1 MNKKNITMFIIIGLL
16 LLGIGFTMGYYLKKD
31 AITSEECPI
40 DNEKNESE
48 SVIIHEKKYDLAKV
62 FNCTNKN
69 TNDYCDLDIKGF
81 KVGYDFDEYNKDYIL
96 YYNDLE
102 VYRWKYYSYKEDLTS
117 DTSISLVDN
126 YVVVSQKNSFLD
138 GYFDVGILSKDGKV
152 LYSNNYDFDN
162 NEMNLFSYNIED
174 DVVTLSYIDYRIL
187 SNGVYECSESDKMFI
202 NEGNGSY
209 VVERNIKLSLKNNVV
224 LDNQAINFSSYC
236 NS

>member
-1 MNKKNITMFIIIGLL
+1 M
-16 LLGIGFTMGYYLKKD
+16 
-31 AITSEECPI
+31 
-40 DNEKNESE
+40 
-48 SVIIHEKKYDLAKV
+48 
-62 FNCTNKN
+62 
-69 TNDYCDLDIKGF
+69 
-81 KVGYDFDEYNKDYIL
+81 
-96 YYNDLE
+96 
-102 VYRWKYYSYKEDLTS
+102 
-117 DTSISLVDN
+117 
-126 YVVVSQKNSFLD
+126 
-138 GYFDVGILSKDGKV
+138 
-152 LYSNNYDFDN
+152 NNYDFDN